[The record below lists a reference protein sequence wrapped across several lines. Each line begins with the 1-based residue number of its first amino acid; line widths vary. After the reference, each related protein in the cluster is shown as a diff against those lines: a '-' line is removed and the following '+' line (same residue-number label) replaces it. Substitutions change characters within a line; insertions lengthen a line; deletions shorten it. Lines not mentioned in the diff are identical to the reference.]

1 MILNE
6 IIRDKRCEIEQRKK
20 NIGLETLRERISSLP
35 PTRDFKAALKK
46 PGLSFIAEVKRAS
59 PSAGVIREDFN
70 PAGIARV
77 CEGNGAAAISVL
89 TDRHFQGSLQ
99 HLKDIRAETSIPIL
113 RKDFIIDEFQVYESR
128 ASGADAILLI
138 ANILSIEEISK
149 LLSLA
154 RKLDLDVIVEVHN
167 RQELKKV
174 LKTNVE
180 IIGINNRNLS
190 DFKVDIS
197 VTPKLIGFIPKNK
210 IVVSESGIHT
220 AQDVEFLKEV
230 GVNAI
235 LVGEALM
242 RSDDIAVK
250 IRELLG
256 SQDR

>member
-6 IIRDKRCEIEQRKK
+6 IIRDKRLEIEQRRK
-20 NIGLETLRERISSLP
+20 NVGLETLRERISSLP
-35 PTRDFKAALKK
+35 PVRDFKAALKK
-46 PGLSFIAEVKRAS
+46 PGLSLIAEVKRAS
-59 PSAGVIREDFN
+59 PSAGLIREYFN
-70 PAGIARV
+70 PAGIAQV
-77 CEGNGAAAISVL
+77 CEENGAAAISVL
-89 TDRHFQGSLQ
+89 TDRYFQGSLH
-99 HLKDIRAETSIPIL
+99 HLEDIRAVTSIPIL

-138 ANILSIEEISK
+138 ANILSIEEILK

-167 RQELKKV
+167 RKDLRKA

-197 VTPKLIGFIPKNK
+197 VTPKLIEFIPEDK
-210 IVVSESGIHT
+210 IIVSESGIHS

-242 RSDDIAVK
+242 RSDDIGAK
-250 IRELLG
+250 IRELL
-256 SQDR
+256 SR